1 MWQKIEELARLN
13 PQVCSSRTWDKMEK
27 NVLGR
32 RGGGL
37 GLLPHLMRAGCSTW
51 CQSCAHSCSVGLSL
65 SGCVSPVWTSAALTS
80 RLCWSGCVYSWT
92 LGRGY
97 VCSVLWLIWVPQAE
111 MDERKC
117 SFPDCIR
124 CDL

>member
-1 MWQKIEELARLN
+1 MCW
-13 PQVCSSRTWDKMEK
+13 
-27 NVLGR
+27 
-32 RGGGL
+32 GGG
-37 GLLPHLMRAGCSTW
+37 TW
-51 CQSCAHSCSVGLSL
+51 LASSSHE
-65 SGCVSPVWTSAALTS
+65 S
-80 RLCWSGCVYSWT
+80 RLQHLVPVLCTQLQCWSVPFRLCFTSLDFSSIDLLIMLVRVCVFVDSS